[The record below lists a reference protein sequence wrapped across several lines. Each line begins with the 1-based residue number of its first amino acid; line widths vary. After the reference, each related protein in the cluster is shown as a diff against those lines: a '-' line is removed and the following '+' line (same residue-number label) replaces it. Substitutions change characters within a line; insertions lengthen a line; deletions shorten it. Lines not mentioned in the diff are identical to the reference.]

1 MRLCLVHPEI
11 PQNVG
16 TLIRMGACL
25 NVPIDIIEP
34 CGFLFT
40 DKKLKRAGMD
50 YMDMAAFHRHS
61 SWEAYQ
67 KARPQGRL
75 IALTPRGTHYHHE
88 FSYLPSDILI
98 LGKESM
104 GLDQELL
111 DSADALVGIP
121 QVPNTRSLNI
131 AVAGAIV
138 LGEALR
144 QTQGLSFKE

>member
-1 MRLCLVHPEI
+1 
-11 PQNVG
+11 
-16 TLIRMGACL
+16 
-25 NVPIDIIEP
+25 
-34 CGFLFT
+34 
-40 DKKLKRAGMD
+40 
-50 YMDMAAFHRHS
+50 MAAFHRHS
-61 SWEAYQ
+61 SWESYQ
-67 KARPQGRL
+67 EARPQGRL

-88 FSYLPSDILI
+88 FSYCPSDILL

-104 GLDQELL
+104 GLDAEML
-111 DSADALVGIP
+111 DKADALVAIP